1 MLSVSLSLEIPYNEL
16 WDINTVAS
24 NYTDCYCGDWVR
36 GSGRVTRSVRACSHL
51 DPSCLFVTQISSPVF
66 HPVYVA
72 LVCLCSSLTCYYLT
86 LHALKSKLNVFSYAL
101 PIALTTP
108 VCMAMILTFGYASE
122 SFTGDVLKQYVS
134 RNNLF
139 VIISGSKVFIAGC
152 GKISDAF
159 IGDLYL
165 HYDLALFHFSF
176 ITRSQQMGT
185 STIKITGICL
195 LVRCCRVIST
205 FH

>member
-1 MLSVSLSLEIPYNEL
+1 
-16 WDINTVAS
+16 
-24 NYTDCYCGDWVR
+24 
-36 GSGRVTRSVRACSHL
+36 
-51 DPSCLFVTQISSPVF
+51 
-66 HPVYVA
+66 
-72 LVCLCSSLTCYYLT
+72 
-86 LHALKSKLNVFSYAL
+86 
-101 PIALTTP
+101 
-108 VCMAMILTFGYASE
+108 MAMILTFGYASE

-152 GKISDAF
+152 GQISDAF

-165 HYDLALFHFSF
+165 HSDLALFHFSF

-205 FH
+205 FHWGKWRHTKGRHPGWLASSYAAFSCSPVNYTSPNTSGQNPPTRLNLLRGTCCYRNWLS